1 MSVGA
6 VVTNGWT
13 SRLLF
18 LLMATCT
25 TKSGAFVEND
35 FLYACRVTLSAEESL
50 GGLVIMSTR
59 LL

>member
-1 MSVGA
+1 MRIGA

-13 SRLLF
+13 SLLF

-50 GGLVIMSTR
+50 GGLFIMSTR